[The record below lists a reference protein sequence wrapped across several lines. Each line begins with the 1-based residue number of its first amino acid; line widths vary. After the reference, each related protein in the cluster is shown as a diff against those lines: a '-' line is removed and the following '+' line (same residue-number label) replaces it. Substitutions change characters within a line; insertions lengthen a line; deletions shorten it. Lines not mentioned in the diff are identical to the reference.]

1 MLDGPSRAS
10 SNLQAN
16 LDSDAAPQ
24 ALYGDNHNLSST
36 PAGVRN
42 RAGTVAALSGPGSRK
57 RTELELLR
65 MGAGSQYHHGASQT
79 SSSPKN
85 QSGLME
91 AAVIE
96 EDGDYA
102 PTSPQESRSSEI
114 SSAFRTGNANT
125 VPSRSLW
132 IGNLDPS
139 VTAQDLMHAFAGY
152 GAIESL
158 RLLAEKVNTST
169 LHVPADGT
177 RADHVV

>member
-10 SNLQAN
+10 SNLQAY
-16 LDSDAAPQ
+16 LDSDATSQP
-24 ALYGDNHNLSST
+24 LYGDGHNMSSSIGG
-36 PAGVRN
+36 ARN

-65 MGAGSQYHHGASQT
+65 MGSGSQYQHGGVSQT
-79 SSSPKN
+79 SHQRSSSPT
-85 QSGLME
+85 SGLMD

-102 PTSPQESRSSEI
+102 DASAHDSRSSELL
-114 SSAFRTGNANT
+114 SAFRTGNANT

-158 RLLAEKVNTST
+158 RLLAEKVSEERMIS
-169 LHVPADGT
+169 
-177 RADHVV
+177 RA